1 MLLEKGDLYMSFE
14 RWNKL
19 VEQAKKDKAER
30 EKEKQNKKKQG
41 KGRI

>member
-1 MLLEKGDLYMSFE
+1 MAFE

-19 VEQAKKDKAER
+19 VEQAQKDKAER
-30 EKEKQNKKKQG
+30 EKNKQNNKKKQG